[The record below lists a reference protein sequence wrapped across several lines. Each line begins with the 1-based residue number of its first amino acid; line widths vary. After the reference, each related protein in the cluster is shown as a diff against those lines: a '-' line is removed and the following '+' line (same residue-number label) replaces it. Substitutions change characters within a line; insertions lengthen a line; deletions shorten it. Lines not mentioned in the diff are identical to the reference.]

1 MRTMKLWPRL
11 FFSGMVL
18 SAALSSCK
26 HEPMPGPAGPGT
38 IDSGGV
44 NQPVDT
50 ANPGFR
56 NAILPIFIA
65 NCSGCHNDNLA
76 NDGYNFTTYEK
87 IKAKKFFPGNPDD
100 TRLYESI
107 TEDEEADRMPQAPNP
122 RLASGQ
128 ILLIRNWILQ
138 GAQNN

>member
-1 MRTMKLWPRL
+1 MKLRIKL
-11 FFSGMVL
+11 ILGGMIL

-26 HEPMPGPAGPGT
+26 HEPMPGPQDPGI

-44 NQPVDT
+44 TLPVDT
-50 ANPGFR
+50 ANPSFS
-56 NAILPIFIA
+56 NIILPIFIA

-87 IKAKKFFPGNPDD
+87 IKAKKFFPGNPGD
-100 TRLYESI
+100 TRLYEAI
-107 TEDEEADRMPQAPNP
+107 TDDDEADRMPQAPNP
-122 RLASGQ
+122 RLSSGQ

>member
-1 MRTMKLWPRL
+1 MKLL
-11 FFSGMVL
+11 IKLVL
-18 SAALSSCK
+18 GSIVSSAALSSCK
-26 HEPMPGPAGPGT
+26 HEPMPGPQDPGI

-44 NQPVDT
+44 NLPVDT
-50 ANPGFR
+50 ANPSFS

-76 NDGYNFTTYEK
+76 NDGYNLTTYEK

-100 TRLYESI
+100 TKLYEAI
-107 TEDEEADRMPQAPNP
+107 TDDDEADRMPQAPNP
-122 RLASGQ
+122 RLSSGQ

>member
-1 MRTMKLWPRL
+1 MKRWIKLVL
-11 FFSGMVL
+11 GGMTL
-18 SAALSSCK
+18 SVASSSCK
-26 HEPMPGPAGPGT
+26 HEPMPGPQTPGI

-44 NQPVDT
+44 NLPVDT
-50 ANPGFR
+50 ANPGFS
-56 NAILPIFIA
+56 NNILPIFIA

-76 NDGYNFTTYEK
+76 SDGYNFTTYEN

-100 TRLYESI
+100 TKLYEAI
-107 TEDEEADRMPQAPNP
+107 TDDDEADRMPQAPNP
-122 RLASGQ
+122 RLSSGQ

>member
-1 MRTMKLWPRL
+1 MQLRILL
-11 FFSGMVL
+11 FLSGVVL
-18 SAALSSCK
+18 CAGFSSCK
-26 HEPMPGPAGPGT
+26 HEPMPGPQDPGI

-44 NQPVDT
+44 TPPIDT
-50 ANPGFR
+50 ANPSFS

-87 IKAKKFFPGNPDD
+87 VIAKKFYPGNPDD
-100 TRLYESI
+100 TKFYESI
-107 TEDEEADRMPQAPNP
+107 TEDDEADRMPQAPNP
-122 RLASGQ
+122 RLSSGQ

-138 GAQNN
+138 GAPNN